1 MVSLKP
7 KNSAVVTILVIALS
21 VISLCY
27 FVVRVTGSF
36 AACSQIDTG
45 AIDFELLFSC
55 VELLTRILFI
65 TLFVCVIVLF
75 CIKQNNSY
83 LNKRGLVWSR
93 FGWLFLS
100 ALYMVDYWI

>member
-1 MVSLKP
+1 MVSVKP

-21 VISLCY
+21 VIALCY
-27 FVVRVTGSF
+27 LVLRVSGSY
-36 AACSQIDTG
+36 AECSQIDTG

-55 VELLTRILFI
+55 SDLLARILMI

-83 LNKRGLVWSR
+83 LNKKGLVWSR

-100 ALYMVDYWI
+100 ALYMVYYWI

>member
-7 KNSAVVTILVIALS
+7 KNSAVVTIVVITLS
-21 VISLCY
+21 ILALCY
-27 FVVRVTGSF
+27 LVVRVTGSY
-36 AACSQIDTG
+36 AECGQIDTG

-55 VELLTRILFI
+55 MDLLARILMI

-75 CIKQNNSY
+75 CIKQNSRH
-83 LNKRGLVWSR
+83 LNKNGLVWSR

-100 ALYMVDYWI
+100 ALYMSYYYM